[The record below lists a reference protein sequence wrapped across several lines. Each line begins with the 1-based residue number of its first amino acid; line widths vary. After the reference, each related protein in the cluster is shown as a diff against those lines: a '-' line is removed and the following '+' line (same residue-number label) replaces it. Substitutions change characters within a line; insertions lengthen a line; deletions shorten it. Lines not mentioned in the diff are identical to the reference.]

1 MNFRLLLKPRFY
13 LRKTREEKK
22 VFQVQDTLKN
32 EMSELKNIATGFIKQ
47 VSMLRFKKELPIEE

>member
-32 EMSELKNIATGFIKQ
+32 EMSELKNIATGFIK
-47 VSMLRFKKELPIEE
+47 